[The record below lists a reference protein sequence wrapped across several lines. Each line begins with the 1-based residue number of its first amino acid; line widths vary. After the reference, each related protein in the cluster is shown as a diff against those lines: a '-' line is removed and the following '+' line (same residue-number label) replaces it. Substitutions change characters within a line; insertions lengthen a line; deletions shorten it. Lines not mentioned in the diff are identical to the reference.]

1 MRYQSLSKSK
11 TALSLLGAVFL
22 SMAGL
27 VHAQVNTP
35 SQGDSM
41 QRPSDSMQPPV
52 TLGKP
57 GEKGTTRGEE
67 AERKNRFDRNQEE
80 GQAHKLN
87 SSQGSGSGQGGG
99 SSTGGGGY

>member
-1 MRYQSLSKSK
+1 MRYQSLSKTK
-11 TALSLLGAVFL
+11 TALWLLGAVFL

-27 VHAQVNTP
+27 VQAQVNTP

-52 TLGKP
+52 TPGKP

-99 SSTGGGGY
+99 SSTGGAGY

>member
-27 VHAQVNTP
+27 VHAQVDTP

-41 QRPSDSMQPPV
+41 QRPSDSMQPP
-52 TLGKP
+52 
-57 GEKGTTRGEE
+57 
-67 AERKNRFDRNQEE
+67 
-80 GQAHKLN
+80 
-87 SSQGSGSGQGGG
+87 
-99 SSTGGGGY
+99 